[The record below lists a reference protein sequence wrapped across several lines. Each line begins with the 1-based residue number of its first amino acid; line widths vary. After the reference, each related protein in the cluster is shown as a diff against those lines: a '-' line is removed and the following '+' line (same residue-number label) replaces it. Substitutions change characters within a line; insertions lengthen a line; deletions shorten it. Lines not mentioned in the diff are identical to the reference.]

1 MRLSQHSDYAFRML
15 IHAALRSPE
24 LTTVND
30 VAGDFNLSVAHLHKV
45 AQTLAEHGL
54 LETVR
59 GRSGGLRLAKRPEQ
73 IQLGRVAAV
82 TEPDFQV
89 APCMPPGERNCPI
102 YEACVL
108 RKALSL
114 AVQAFLDELDKWTLA
129 DLIKKRRPLLFSLE
143 SLRTTSAPPAA
154 RRSAVGPRQP
164 SGRTA
169 RP

>member
-15 IHAALRSPE
+15 IHAALRTPE

-45 AQTLAEHGL
+45 AQTLAEHGF

-59 GRSGGLRLAKRPEQ
+59 GRSGGARLAKLPEQ
-73 IQLGRVAAV
+73 IGLGRVAAV

-89 APCMPPGERNCPI
+89 APCMPPGEAVCPI

-108 RKALSL
+108 KTALSQ

-129 DLIKKRRPLLFSLE
+129 DLIKKRRPLLFNLE
-143 SLRTTSAPPAA
+143 SLAATPTRLAA
-154 RRSAVGPRQP
+154 RRSVAGPRQP
-164 SGRTA
+164 SGRIA

>member
-1 MRLSQHSDYAFRML
+1 MRLSQHSEYAFRML
-15 IHAALRSPE
+15 IHAALRAPE

-30 VAGDFNLSVAHLHKV
+30 VARDFGLSVAHLHKV
-45 AQTLAEHGL
+45 AQTLAEHGF

-59 GRSGGLRLAKRPEQ
+59 GRSGGLRLPNSPEQ
-73 IQLGRVAAV
+73 IRLGRVAAV

-89 APCMPPGERNCPI
+89 APCMPPGQGNCPI

-108 RKALSL
+108 RDALSQ

-129 DLIKKRRPLLFSLE
+129 DLIKKRKPLLFNLE
-143 SLRTTSAPPAA
+143 GLAATST
-154 RRSAVGPRQP
+154 RSAVRRSVAEPRRR
-164 SGRTA
+164 SGRTV